1 MSELTR
7 KISAEAIASEET
19 AAQGTVE
26 PNNPTNENNEVNVET
41 PVASPQPE
49 QSPFTPEGK
58 TDSQSASSDADEA
71 IAILQHSGYLDEK
84 VNATAKLKNLLLKV
98 NGIHD
103 TKFKVSYLYSQ
114 LKRAGYKFVYI
125 DENRN
130 LYTAQLDKLY
140 DDVKDSKEK
149 CFSEVAKVVEARRVL
164 EEGLRVKDIYG
175 NEITLET
182 ENLDRYLVLVDGQ
195 HRSAVCHEHP
205 EIDLFVEFDDFEG
218 STLNRIAVL
227 NNKRKDHTGKDQ
239 KKSISRHYP
248 GRVPVLDEMEKLQKM
263 FGVTEKYS
271 EAILTGKVD
280 QFKRD
285 ELTEIQMGEKEPG
298 EKYVGDSNRIKEGW
312 ELSFSLKLSFG
323 SDKNHWRKVRKV
335 ELPLAC
341 QRTIEGLQDEDQ
353 PGAFH
358 RMAMLFS
365 KMDSTQ
371 KANVV
376 AKVGTPD
383 LQTYLTK
390 AFNKFVKEHD
400 KAKDWPELEAEF
412 TTAIEQQK
420 REMGSSSS
428 STTVKKL
435 SSGTPWDV
443 IANRRE
449 LDRQQ
454 QEKEAKKTPG
464 KPLGATSVTTP
475 VVNPQST
482 EKSA

>member
-1 MSELTR
+1 MSELLK

-19 AAQGTVE
+19 AVQGTVE
-26 PNNPTNENNEVNVET
+26 PNNPTNENNEVNFEA

-58 TDSQSASSDADEA
+58 TDSQSASSDADA
-71 IAILQHSGYLDEK
+71 VKDILQHSGYLDGK
-84 VNATAKLKNLLLKV
+84 GNATAKMKNLMLKG
-98 NGIHD
+98 NFNMKI
-103 TKFKVSYLYSQ
+103 KFSYYYSE
-114 LKRAGYKFVYI
+114 LKKDGYEFCYI

-130 LYTAQLDKLY
+130 LYANQMDKLY

-149 CFSEVAKVVEARRVL
+149 RFSEAAKVVEARRVL
-164 EEGLRVKDIYG
+164 EEGLGVRDIDG

-182 ENLDRYLVLVDGQ
+182 EDLDRYLVLVDGQ

-312 ELSFSLKLSFG
+312 ELNFSLKLSFG

-428 STTVKKL
+428 STNVKKL

-449 LDRQQ
+449 LARQQ